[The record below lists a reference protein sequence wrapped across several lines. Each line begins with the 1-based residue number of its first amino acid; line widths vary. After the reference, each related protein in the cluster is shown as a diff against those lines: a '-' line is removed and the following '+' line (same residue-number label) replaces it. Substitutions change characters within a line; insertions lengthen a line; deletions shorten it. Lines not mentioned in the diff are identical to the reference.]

1 MLRRIALSLLA
12 TLAAGCLPADTRPPP
27 AAVEMTASAG
37 PGTRGITDTV
47 DGYQIGFE
55 FVRASIGQPYVGDQ
69 SGDDGG
75 PCSEYYSPQYSRLFD
90 FVAVEQ
96 PEKVGLGYALGPCS
110 FSYFLRFPNYDA
122 IIGTGATAED
132 GDYMRTPPDG
142 DESMDMDMDMDTG
155 ISLWVSGLA
164 TKGDIVKS
172 FKWEFRAYMGL
183 RECWIPDG
191 DTKQTTF
198 TLASDEKLTLNVEM
212 QAEALFRDQ
221 LDAASGLLRFQ
232 PFADADTNDDGAVSM
247 EELDAVKLSDLYPG
261 YVYPAIDPKVAIEDR
276 NYYCAD
282 TDGNEIAVISLADYL
297 YCAAAPSVARFNGDG
312 GCKISVG
319 RRRRRD

>member
-1 MLRRIALSLLA
+1 MARLVTASLLA
-12 TLAAGCLPADTRPPP
+12 TLGTGCLPADTRPPP
-27 AAVEMTASAG
+27 AGVEMTASSG
-37 PGTRGITDTV
+37 PGTRGITNTV

-55 FVRASIGQPYVGDQ
+55 FVRANIGQPYAGDE

-90 FVAVEQ
+90 FVAVEK
-96 PEKVGLGYALGPCS
+96 PEKVGLAYALGACS

-132 GDYMRTPPDG
+132 GDYMRTPPG
-142 DESMDMDMDMDTG
+142 SDESMDTG

-164 TKGDIVKS
+164 TKGDVVKR
-172 FKWEFRAYMGL
+172 FKWEFRSFMGL
-183 RECWIPDG
+183 RDCWIPDG
-191 DTKQTTF
+191 DAKQTTF
-198 TLASDEKLTLNVEM
+198 TLTSDEKLTLNVEI

-221 LDAASGLLRFQ
+221 LDPAAGMLRFQ

-247 EELDAVKLSDLYPG
+247 EELDAVKLSELGPAYDYPT
-261 YVYPAIDPKVAIEDR
+261 PDPQIAIEDR
-276 NYYCAD
+276 TLYCAD
-282 TDGNEIAVISLADYL
+282 TDGNEIAVKTLADWA

-312 GCKISVG
+312 GCKLSVG
-319 RRRRRD
+319 RRRRRDD